1 MLKYQKFQ
9 APISK
14 RDVLFKKDQMLWFM
28 HKPNE
33 KLLSFV
39 IILLWEVI
47 YAHFYNWDRPLDLVP
62 VVYVLIQLIIETL
75 LWSKDYST
83 FDTHPQHTRLC
94 SNNAYLICMIVHV
107 QMWCVCL
114 STCWSNPKNFFWVF
128 YMFLK
133 VILYF
138 RVFSFCSKCIFVFF
152 FKNWFWGC
160 FARSSRLRASR
171 EMSLRE
177 IKKSHFHT

>member
-14 RDVLFKKDQMLWFM
+14 RYVLSKKDKMLWLM
-28 HKPNE
+28 QKPNE

-47 YAHFYNWDRPLDLVP
+47 YVHFYNWDKPLDLVP
-62 VVYVLIQLIIETL
+62 IVYDLIELIIEDS

-94 SNNAYLICMIVHV
+94 LNNAYFICMIAHV
-107 QMWCVCL
+107 QMWCVCPC
-114 STCWSNPKNFFWVF
+114 TCWLNQKIFF
-128 YMFLK
+128 LS
-133 VILYF
+133 ILY
-138 RVFSFCSKCIFVFF
+138 IFESD
-152 FKNWFWGC
+152 FKLSC
-160 FARSSRLRASR
+160 F
-171 EMSLRE
+171 
-177 IKKSHFHT
+177 